1 MRGGLDTPNDV
12 VTVTEGQKLV
22 ICVEVIELNQINVLR
37 QTALE
42 LRVVD
47 GSAMSMRM
55 CITVRKWIHN
65 TAYIYSNFKIQINC
79 SLGGTHFNY
88 FMNGG
93 GSSIINLEEG
103 PGCITIYTTNN
114 ALAEGNKMLQV
125 DLIDNILAELSDPAD
140 AESYRQLNV
149 IEPTTV
155 TVVIRDDE
163 GIGL

>member
-1 MRGGLDTPNDV
+1 
-12 VTVTEGQKLV
+12 
-22 ICVEVIELNQINVLR
+22 
-37 QTALE
+37 
-42 LRVVD
+42 
-47 GSAMSMRM
+47 
-55 CITVRKWIHN
+55 
-65 TAYIYSNFKIQINC
+65 
-79 SLGGTHFNY
+79 
-88 FMNGG
+88 MNGG

-103 PGCITIYTTNN
+103 PGCITIYTMDN